1 MNNNTHFE
9 EKLRSAGLR
18 PTKQRLKMCEILFDR
33 KKTFHFTIEDLRKIL
48 KKKLDTKI
56 SQATIYNTINAFKNK
71 GYIKEI
77 SLNSDKTYFD
87 TNVTNHHHFYNETTN
102 ELIDFHDKDVEE
114 IKLRKNL
121 PGKKIKSIEKKVE
134 IIENKQELL
143 KKLKLKIENL
153 EDCETKK

>member
-9 EKLRSAGLR
+9 EKLRSVGLR
-18 PTKQRLKMCEILFDR
+18 PTKQRLKMCEILFDT
-33 KKTFHFTIEDLRKIL
+33 KKTFHFTIEDLRKVL
-48 KKKLDTKI
+48 KKKLDIKI

-121 PGKKIKSIEKKVE
+121 PGKKIKSIEVLVKVS
-134 IIENKQELL
+134 NK
-143 KKLKLKIENL
+143 
-153 EDCETKK
+153 

>member
-1 MNNNTHFE
+1 
-9 EKLRSAGLR
+9 
-18 PTKQRLKMCEILFDR
+18 MCEILFDR
-33 KKTFHFTIEDLRKIL
+33 KKTFHFTIDDLRKIL
-48 KKKLDTKI
+48 KKKLDIKI

-87 TNVTNHHHFYNETTN
+87 TNITNHHHFYNETTN

-121 PGKKIKSIEKKVE
+121 PGKKIKSIEVLVKVS
-134 IIENKQELL
+134 NK
-143 KKLKLKIENL
+143 
-153 EDCETKK
+153 

>member
-18 PTKQRLKMCEILFDR
+18 TTKQRLKMCEVLFDR
-33 KKTFHFTIEDLRKIL
+33 KKTFHFTIDDLRKIL

-77 SLNSDKTYFD
+77 SLNSDKTYYD
-87 TNVTNHHHFYNETTN
+87 TNVTNHHHFYNESTS

-121 PGKKIKSIEKKVE
+121 PGKKIKSIEVLVKVS
-134 IIENKQELL
+134 NK
-143 KKLKLKIENL
+143 
-153 EDCETKK
+153 

>member
-9 EKLRSAGLR
+9 DKLRSVGLR

-33 KKTFHFTIEDLRKIL
+33 KKTFHFTIDDLRKIL
-48 KKKLDTKI
+48 KKKLDIKI

-121 PGKKIKSIEKKVE
+121 PGKKIKSIEVLVKVS
-134 IIENKQELL
+134 NK
-143 KKLKLKIENL
+143 
-153 EDCETKK
+153 

>member
-9 EKLRSAGLR
+9 EKLRSVGLR

-33 KKTFHFTIEDLRKIL
+33 KETFHFTINDLRKIL
-48 KKKLDTKI
+48 KKKLDIKI

-121 PGKKIKSIEKKVE
+121 PGKKIKSIEVLVKVA
-134 IIENKQELL
+134 NK
-143 KKLKLKIENL
+143 
-153 EDCETKK
+153 

>member
-9 EKLRSAGLR
+9 EKLRSVGLR
-18 PTKQRLKMCEILFDR
+18 PTKQRLKMCEILFDT

-48 KKKLDTKI
+48 KKKLDIKI

-87 TNVTNHHHFYNETTN
+87 TNVTNHHHFYNETTS

-121 PGKKIKSIEKKVE
+121 PGKKIKSIEVLVKVY
-134 IIENKQELL
+134 NK
-143 KKLKLKIENL
+143 
-153 EDCETKK
+153 

>member
-9 EKLRSAGLR
+9 EKLRSVGLR
-18 PTKQRLKMCEILFDR
+18 PTKQRLKMCEILFDT

-48 KKKLDTKI
+48 KKKLDIKI

-71 GYIKEI
+71 GYVKKI

-121 PGKKIKSIEKKVE
+121 PGKKIKSIEVLVKVS
-134 IIENKQELL
+134 NK
-143 KKLKLKIENL
+143 
-153 EDCETKK
+153 

>member
-9 EKLRSAGLR
+9 EKLRSVGLR

-48 KKKLDTKI
+48 KKKLDIKI

-77 SLNSDKTYFD
+77 SLNSDKTYYD
-87 TNVTNHHHFYNETTN
+87 TNVTNHHHFYNETTS

-114 IKLRKNL
+114 IKLRKSL
-121 PGKKIKSIEKKVE
+121 PGKKIKSIEVLVKVS
-134 IIENKQELL
+134 NK
-143 KKLKLKIENL
+143 
-153 EDCETKK
+153 

>member
-9 EKLRSAGLR
+9 EKLRSVGLR

-87 TNVTNHHHFYNETTN
+87 TNVTNHHHFYNETTS

-121 PGKKIKSIEKKVE
+121 PGKKIKSIEVLVKVS
-134 IIENKQELL
+134 NK
-143 KKLKLKIENL
+143 
-153 EDCETKK
+153 